1 MVWEGDYMVHAN
13 TTKQSGPI
21 RWVCFPPLKFMG
33 WMGLCPWQ
41 GGSKADGREICRE
54 TKSPTMYQTWWGW
67 YKLNAAWY
75 LEEMQMNDLLI
86 QLWPKYGFSEPG
98 YHPPS
103 PNDHTHTHTH
113 RQTQFWCLRVIQSE
127 SPDHSG
133 SPGHQTHYTILI
145 HILPNNNMQTNWR
158 SIMV

>member
-75 LEEMQMNDLLI
+75 LEETQMNDPLI

-103 PNDHTHTHTH
+103 PNEHTHTHT
-113 RQTQFWCLRVIQSE
+113 QTN
-127 SPDHSG
+127 
-133 SPGHQTHYTILI
+133 TILVLERDPKWVSWPQWI
-145 HILPNNNMQTNWR
+145 SRPPNTLYHSNTHFT
-158 SIMV
+158 

>member
-98 YHPPS
+98 YHPP
-103 PNDHTHTHTH
+103 PLMITHTHTRTH
-113 RQTQFWCLRVIQSE
+113 REKHNFGAWEWSKVSLLTTVDL
-127 SPDHSG
+127 PATKH
-133 SPGHQTHYTILI
+133 TI
-145 HILPNNNMQTNWR
+145 PF
-158 SIMV
+158 